1 MNKGRL
7 YEELIPIEQLSYKG
21 YNTPE
26 LANTKIKQILDEV
39 KKEMPLFTDKWVNIE
54 YENPDWKATCETMNQ
69 RTLEREKWFIKWFGE
84 QK

>member
-7 YEELIPIEQLSYKG
+7 YEDLIPIEQLSYKG

-26 LANTKIKQILDEV
+26 LANAKIRQILDEV
-39 KKEMPLFTDKWVNIE
+39 KNEMPPFTEKWVNTE
-54 YENPDWKATCETMNQ
+54 YENPDWKATCEAMNE
-69 RTLEREKWFIKWFGE
+69 RTIAREKWFIKWFGE

>member
-26 LANTKIKQILDEV
+26 LANGRIKQILDEV
-39 KKEMPLFTDKWVNIE
+39 KKEMPLFIEKYVNT
-54 YENPDWKATCETMNQ
+54 ENEPDWKATCEAMDKRNIA
-69 RTLEREKWFIKWFGE
+69 REKWFVKWFGE
-84 QK
+84 